1 MPRPIAHFE
10 IAARDAQTLQA
21 FYGALFDWDINADNP
36 MSYGLVTAKDGDAGI
51 DGAIYNHDAEDEND
65 RPGIR
70 LYMQV
75 DDADAYAARA
85 EELGGKSMGPA
96 EEVPGF
102 GIKVGGLIDPEGN
115 IIGVIQAIDE

>member
-10 IAARDAQTLQA
+10 IAARDAKTLQA

-36 MSYGLVTAKDGDAGI
+36 MSYGLVSAKDGETGI
-51 DGAIYNHDAEDEND
+51 DGAIYNHNADDPND

-75 DDADAYAARA
+75 NDADAYTARA

-96 EEVPGF
+96 QEVPGY
-102 GIKVGGLIDPEGN
+102 GIKVGGLTDPEGN
-115 IIGVIQAIDE
+115 TIGVIQALEV

>member
-10 IAARDAQTLQA
+10 IAARDAQSLQA
-21 FYGALFDWDINADNP
+21 FYGALFEWDIDADNP
-36 MSYGLVTAKDGDAGI
+36 MSYGLVTAKEDDQGI
-51 DGAIYNHDAEDEND
+51 DGAIYNHNPEDEND

-85 EELGGKSMGPA
+85 EELGGKSMGPSA
-96 EEVPGF
+96 GSPGLRHQ
-102 GIKVGGLIDPEGN
+102 VGGLVDPEGN
-115 IIGVIQAIDE
+115 IIGVIQALEE